1 MTITV
6 NGQPYELTEQNYAE
20 LDRQH
25 CISMGQNIIDF
36 MVEYI
41 DECASFSEEDYY
53 EIGYDFVHGKDYDP
67 EPEYAYYNILER
79 YGLLKE
85 EE

>member
-41 DECASFSEEDYY
+41 DECTSTHS
-53 EIGYDFVHGKDYDP
+53 
-67 EPEYAYYNILER
+67 L
-79 YGLLKE
+79 
-85 EE
+85 

>member
-53 EIGYDFVHGKDYDP
+53 EIRYDFVHGKNYDP
-67 EPEYAYYNILER
+67 EPEDAYYNTLER